1 MMLVTTSID
10 DAGPSVARSSRSL
23 RERGVPRWCA
33 SLVLSGAVVAS
44 LLWTAQE
51 RPLPALGWTAAFLF
65 LAVEHDLRR
74 MRIPNALTL
83 PALTVAL
90 GVAALGHGISGL
102 GVALAGAGLAF
113 GLLFGPFAL
122 RWLGAG
128 DVKAMMVL
136 GALWGPA
143 ALLAGLWWMLVV
155 GGVLAVAWV
164 ALRGGLPDLL
174 RRWGASAHLTL
185 FERRPTWVRPAPGSP
200 AAAGLPFALCM
211 GAGAVAL
218 QLWGLPWA

>member
-1 MMLVTTSID
+1 MRLACTSTV
-10 DAGPSVARSSRSL
+10 GTGLLARSARPL
-23 RERGVPRWCA
+23 RERGVPRWCV
-33 SLVLSGAVVAS
+33 SLALAGAVAAS

-65 LAVEHDLRR
+65 LAVEQDLRS
-74 MRIPNALTL
+74 MRIKNALTL
-83 PALTVAL
+83 PALAGAL
-90 GVAALGHGISGL
+90 GIAGVSQGLPGL
-102 GVALAGAGLAF
+102 GIALAGAGLAF

-128 DVKAMMVL
+128 DVKAVMVL

-143 ALLAGLWWMLVV
+143 TLLAGLWWMLVL

-164 ALRGGLPDLL
+164 VLRGGLTDLL

-200 AAAGLPFALCM
+200 AAAGLPFALSM
-211 GAGAVAL
+211 GLGALAL
-218 QLWGLPWA
+218 QLWGTPWM